1 MTSLERRI
9 LEICARAIAYPDKP
23 ELQEILT
30 ELFHTLEEYELRKRE
45 RKSSLLNAS

>member
-9 LEICARAIAYPDKP
+9 LEICTRAIAYPDKP

-30 ELFHTLEEYELRKRE
+30 ELSHMLKEYELTKRE
-45 RKSSLLNAS
+45 RDSNLLNAS